1 MRGAERWQ
9 SLGGWWWVLRMRRW
23 WALSPAERYRAGIH
37 LPHACWH
44 PLYAKSRAWRNPDN

>member
-1 MRGAERWQ
+1 MRGTERWQ

-23 WALSPAERYRAGIH
+23 WALSPAERYREGIRVSR
-37 LPHACWH
+37 WH